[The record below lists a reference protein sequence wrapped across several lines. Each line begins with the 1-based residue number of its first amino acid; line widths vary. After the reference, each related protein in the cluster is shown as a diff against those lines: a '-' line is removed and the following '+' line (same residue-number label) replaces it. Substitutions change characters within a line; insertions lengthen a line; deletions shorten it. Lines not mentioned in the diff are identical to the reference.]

1 MELEK
6 IRKREQRRKAFP
18 GTRNEEK
25 QSQSCR
31 LAPGEVTLW
40 YPAGVDPDGGPNG
53 ERLGLDAHLTTGK
66 VEQGRFKELCLLP
79 APSGK
84 SKPLSCSG
92 VQGAESE
99 LLSSAHKETSV
110 KKLK

>member
-6 IRKREQRRKAFP
+6 IRRREQRRKAFS

-31 LAPGEVTLW
+31 PAPGEVTLCC
-40 YPAGVDPDGGPNG
+40 PAGVDPDGGASG

-66 VEQGRFKELCLLP
+66 IGQGKVQELCLLP

-84 SKPLSCSG
+84 SKPFSCS
-92 VQGAESE
+92 VQGAESK
-99 LLSSAHKETSV
+99 LLSSTHKETSV